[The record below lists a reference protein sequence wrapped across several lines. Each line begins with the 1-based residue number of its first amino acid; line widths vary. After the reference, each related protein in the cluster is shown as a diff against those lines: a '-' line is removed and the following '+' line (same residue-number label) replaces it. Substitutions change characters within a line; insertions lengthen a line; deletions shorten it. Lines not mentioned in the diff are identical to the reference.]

1 MSKQEILDFVVRNTT
16 SGLFLYLVGD
26 HRDVGKNREH
36 FSVDF
41 LQYTDNEFSAD
52 NLGFT
57 DGSLGFFI
65 LVVEIESTNGT
76 SGKQSAANENISLS
90 AIHDLNF

>member
-1 MSKQEILDFVVRNTT
+1 VSKQEILDFVVGNTT

-26 HRDVGKNREH
+26 HGDVGKNREH

-41 LQYTDNEFSAD
+41 LQYTDNKFSAD
-52 NLGFT
+52 NLGFGG
-57 DGSLGFFI
+57 GSLGVFI

-76 SGKQSAANENISLS
+76 TGKQSAANEDISLS
-90 AIHDLNF
+90 AIHDLKF